1 MIGEIRKVIVPFYD
15 LINNKMS
22 FKSRPALIIAK
33 ADNEDFIILPISTIT
48 RKNNRDLEYDIE
60 IEPTKYPKLNLQKIS
75 YVRTHKQ
82 TVIYIA
88 EIGNFIGDLK
98 SNYAELFLEILEK
111 REKFSQSITEQA
123 LE

>member
-1 MIGEIRKVIVPFYD
+1 MIGEIRKIITSFYD
-15 LINNKMS
+15 LKNNKIS

-33 ADNEDFIILPISTIT
+33 ADKKDYVVLPISTIII
-48 RKNNRDLEYDIE
+48 KSNRDLEYDIE

-82 TVIYIA
+82 TIINTA
-88 EIGNFIGDLK
+88 EIGDFIGDMK
-98 SNYAELFLEILEK
+98 NNYEELFLEILEK
-111 REKFSQSITEQA
+111 REKFSKSITEQA

>member
-1 MIGEIRKVIVPFYD
+1 
-15 LINNKMS
+15 MS

-33 ADNEDFIILPISTIT
+33 ADKEDYVILPVSTIT

-60 IEPTKYPKLNLQKIS
+60 INPTKYPKLNLQKTS

-82 TVIYIA
+82 TIIHIA
-88 EIGNFIGDLK
+88 EIGDFIGDLK
-98 SNYAELFLEILEK
+98 NSYEELFLEILEK
-111 REKFSQSITEQA
+111 RDKFSKSITNQA

>member
-1 MIGEIRKVIVPFYD
+1 MIGEIRKVIVPFYN

-33 ADNEDFIILPISTIT
+33 ADKEDYVILPVSTIT
-48 RKNNRDLEYDIE
+48 RQNNRDLEYDLE
-60 IEPTKYPKLNLQKIS
+60 IEPTKYPKLNLPKIS

-82 TVIYIA
+82 TIIHIA
-88 EIGNFIGDLK
+88 EIGDFISDLK
-98 SNYAELFLEILEK
+98 NSYEELFLEILEK
-111 REKFSQSITEQA
+111 REKFSKSITNQA

>member
-1 MIGEIRKVIVPFYD
+1 MIGEIRKIITSFYD
-15 LINNKMS
+15 LKNNKMS

-33 ADNEDFIILPISTIT
+33 ADKKDYVVLPISTIT
-48 RKNNRDLEYDIE
+48 IKDNLVLEYDIE

-82 TVIYIA
+82 TIIHSA
-88 EIGNFIGDLK
+88 EIGDFIGDMK
-98 SNYAELFLEILEK
+98 NNYEELFLEILEK
-111 REKFSQSITEQA
+111 REKFSKSITNQA

>member
-1 MIGEIRKVIVPFYD
+1 MIGEIRKIITSFYD
-15 LINNKMS
+15 LKNNKMS

-33 ADNEDFIILPISTIT
+33 ADKKDYVV
-48 RKNNRDLEYDIE
+48 LEYDIE

-82 TVIYIA
+82 TIINTA
-88 EIGNFIGDLK
+88 EIGDFIGDMK
-98 SNYAELFLEILEK
+98 NNYEELFLEILKK
-111 REKFSQSITEQA
+111 REKFSKSITNQA